1 MEPLSL
7 LKRRVYFYILSV
19 IFLIA
24 IPVVILY
31 TSGYRLGPKF
41 TLVETGGMYIYSPE
55 AGSSIYIDSKKERET
70 GTFQKDWFV
79 QDVSPGTYTVL
90 IVKDG
95 FWPWMKEVTVEERKV
110 AEAIAFLVSTKPEME
125 IIPEILEEWDGKA
138 TTTEPNIAYI
148 EARALFL
155 EKKEVVDNGKKEN
168 VALSATTTDEN
179 TDEKFIPEKISSH
192 GRVGLIHEENRI
204 IAHWL
209 KRPEDLP
216 NYFCRN
222 GVCASPVLAFSSVMP
237 IRSFDFYPGRDDV
250 MLIAAQDILFAV
262 EIDTRK
268 IQNFQPIYK
277 GTNPDFRW
285 SNRGLIVKD
294 GETIF
299 RLSL

>member
-7 LKRRVYFYILSV
+7 KKRRIYFYILSI
-19 IFLIA
+19 IFLVA
-24 IPVVILY
+24 IPVVVLY

-55 AGSSIYIDSKKERET
+55 AGSSIYVDSKKERET

-79 QDVSPGTYTVL
+79 QDVSPGTYTIL

-95 FWPWMKEVTVEERKV
+95 FWPWMKEVVVEERKV
-110 AEAIAFLVSTKPEME
+110 AEAIAFLVPTEPEME
-125 IIPEILEEWDGKA
+125 MIPKILEEWDGKA
-138 TTTEPNIAYI
+138 TTTEPNAAYI

-155 EKKEVVDNGKKEN
+155 EKKEVV
-168 VALSATTTDEN
+168 VAKATS
-179 TDEKFIPEKISSH
+179 TDEKTTEEFVPEKISSH
-192 GRVGLIHEENRI
+192 GRVGLIREENRI

-250 MLIAAQDILFAV
+250 MLIAAQNVIFAV

-277 GTNPDFRW
+277 GTSPDFRW
-285 SNRGLIVKD
+285 SNRGLVVKD